1 MMKIGITCYLTIG
14 GSGVIATEL
23 GKLLAEEGNEI
34 HFITSS
40 MPFRLN
46 CINPEIYYHE
56 VETSYYPVFKHPP
69 YDLALAAKMAEVI
82 DREKLDILHVHYA
95 MPHAV
100 RDRKSTR
107 LNSSH
112 VAISYAVF

>member
-1 MMKIGITCYLTIG
+1 MMRCVLLRSPTIG

-82 DREKLDILHVHYA
+82 DREKLDIIHEIGRA
-95 MPHAV
+95 TC
-100 RDRKSTR
+100 RTR
-107 LNSSH
+107 QD
-112 VAISYAVF
+112 I